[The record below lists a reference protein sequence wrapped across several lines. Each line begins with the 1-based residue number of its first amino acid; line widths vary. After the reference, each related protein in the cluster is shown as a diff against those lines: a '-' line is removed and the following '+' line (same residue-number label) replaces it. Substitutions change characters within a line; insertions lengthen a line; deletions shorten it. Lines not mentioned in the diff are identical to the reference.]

1 MIYSA
6 DNQLTAVFHCV
17 KSIRYQSFSGPFFLT
32 FGVNTEIYRVMSIFS
47 PNVEKYGPE
56 KL

>member
-6 DNQLTAVFHCV
+6 ENQLTAVFHCV
-17 KSIRYQSFSGPFFLT
+17 KSIRYRSFSGPFFLT

-47 PNVEKYGPE
+47 SNVEKYGPE

>member
-17 KSIRYQSFSGPFFLT
+17 KGIRYRSFSGPFFLT